1 MKPVFLYRSG
11 LLVSGLLDIL
21 KQGKRN
27 LSMLQPLL
35 PTLLEQ
41 RIVLASGSPRRQE
54 ILKRI
59 GLKFEVVPSK
69 FEENLK
75 KSSFAGPHEYAT
87 ATARGKA
94 MEVADR
100 LYSQV
105 KKPDLIIAA
114 DTVVS
119 LGSDI
124 IEKPADEEDA
134 FKILKRLNA
143 KTHEVVTGVVLV
155 VPSITGAEKYD
166 MVQFHESTEVCF
178 GDLTDEMLKAY
189 VATGEPM
196 DKAGGYGIQAIGS
209 SLVQGIHG
217 DYFNVEGF
225 PVYHFCKKLV
235 QVYRERSAPRTDQ
248 HS

>member
-1 MKPVFLYRSG
+1 
-11 LLVSGLLDIL
+11 
-21 KQGKRN
+21 
-27 LSMLQPLL
+27 MLQPLL
-35 PTLLEQ
+35 PKLLEQ

-94 MEVADR
+94 LEVADR
-100 LYSQV
+100 LYNQV
-105 KKPDLIIAA
+105 KKPDLIIGA

-124 IEKPADEEDA
+124 IEKPADEDDA
-134 FKILKRLNA
+134 FRILKRLNA
-143 KTHEVVTGVVLV
+143 KKHEVVTGVVLV
-155 VPSITGAEKYD
+155 VPSLTDTGTEKYD
-166 MVQFHESTEVCF
+166 TVEFHESTEVCF

-235 QVYRERSAPRTDQ
+235 QVYRERQQSSAPRTDQ